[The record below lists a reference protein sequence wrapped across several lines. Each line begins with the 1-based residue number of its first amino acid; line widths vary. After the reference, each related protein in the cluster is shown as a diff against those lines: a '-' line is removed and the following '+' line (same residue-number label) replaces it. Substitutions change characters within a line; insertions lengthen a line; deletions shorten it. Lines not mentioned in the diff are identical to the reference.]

1 MLSRPAGYALA
12 LLAVAFWG
20 GNFVVA
26 RAAADSLDPIFL
38 SFLRWLVACALLAP
52 FTLAPVWR
60 ARKRLIPH
68 WRGILS
74 ASIYGISLFNTFVYL
89 GGKHADAADLAMV
102 AAASPVFIIL
112 FAAVVL
118 REKIGRR
125 AVAGIALAT
134 CGVLLTT
141 RAAGGGFNP
150 VGTLW
155 ALAGAAAFA
164 AYSVGF
170 RKLADRQLPFLPPPQ
185 RLLFHRHNFARPPL
199 SFSRLGNRVAATFM
213 EKRRPGGLSRRLRV
227 PGLFF
232 RVEPRPLPHRR
243 HPLRICLLPRPR
255 FRRDSGV
262 VDSGRRAVAHVL
274 GGDGDDFDRRFPF
287 RLRTAKIALPD
298 IFLRKKTRN

>member
-1 MLSRPAGYALA
+1 MNNLTSSRPAGYALA
-12 LLAVAFWG
+12 LLAVALWG

-60 ARKRLIPH
+60 ARERLIPH

-74 ASIYGISLFNTFVYL
+74 ASIYGISLFNTFIYL

-102 AAASPVFIIL
+102 AAASPVFIVL
-112 FAAVVL
+112 FAAVAL

-125 AVAGIALAT
+125 AVVGIVLAT

-155 ALAGAAAFA
+155 SLAGAAAFA

-170 RKLADRQLPFLPPPQ
+170 RKLADQRLPFLP
-185 RLLFHRHNFARPPL
+185 LLSACFFIGTILLVPL
-199 SFSRLGNRVAATFM
+199 FL
-213 EKRRPGGLSRRLRV
+213 
-227 PGLFF
+227 F
-232 RVEPRPLPHRR
+232 RVWEIGWPQLSWKNAALVGYPAVFASLGSFFAWSRALSLIGATHCGYVYYLVPVFAGIQAWWILDAELSPMSWAAMAMI
-243 HPLRICLLPRPR
+243 LT
-255 FRRDSGV
+255 GV
-262 VDSGRRAVAHVL
+262 FLSVSGRQ
-274 GGDGDDFDRRFPF
+274 
-287 RLRTAKIALPD
+287 K
-298 IFLRKKTRN
+298 